1 MLQLIVAK
9 ARNGVIGG
17 GNKMLWHV
25 PEDFRFFK
33 ATTLGSPVVMGRKTR
48 ESIGRPL
55 PGRRNIAVS
64 RRTDWMPEGTEV
76 FADLDAALAAAGEG
90 AESVFVIGGGEIY
103 RQALP
108 KVERAW
114 VTVMDADFE
123 GDASFPELP
132 EEEWTMEVLNRLEP
146 TEVRPF
152 AVEFRRYD
160 RRH

>member
-1 MLQLIVAK
+1 MLQLIVARS
-9 ARNGVIGG
+9 RNGVIGSD
-17 GNKMLWHV
+17 NRMLWHV

-33 ATTLGSPVVMGRKTR
+33 ATTMGSPVVMGRKTR
-48 ESIGRPL
+48 ESIGRAL

-64 RRTDWMPEGTEV
+64 RRSDWHPKGTEV
-76 FADLDAALAAAGEG
+76 FSDLDAALAAAADG
-90 AESVFVIGGGEIY
+90 AENVFVIGGGEIY

-123 GDASFPELP
+123 GDATFPEL
-132 EEEWTMEVLNRLEP
+132 EASQWSMVLLERLEP
-146 TEVRPF
+146 TADRPF

-160 RRH
+160 RR